1 VRTILLITI
10 VSAVSS
16 VVSGE
21 IVPFGASFGTGI
33 SGQTKTCAGE
43 ADFGPES
50 VNLGVVRDSLSAP
63 PCVLGKW
70 RRNRDSL
77 LGSICGHAGI
87 NLP

>member
-50 VNLGVVRDSLSAP
+50 VNLE
-63 PCVLGKW
+63 
-70 RRNRDSL
+70 
-77 LGSICGHAGI
+77 
-87 NLP
+87 